1 MSQTGYKGRAEG
13 PFIVPR
19 LRGVRCSLV
28 DSDNVEAYALG
39 LVYARS
45 YKTEKGTMVAC
56 CDKELLGQIFR
67 EGKLKLSLQTNFYG
81 NATVDLLEA
90 LVLLDGADILNLVG
104 ENIVR
109 AAIDRGLVHPHA
121 VISIAGVPHV
131 QVMKV

>member
-1 MSQTGYKGRAEG
+1 M
-13 PFIVPR
+13 
-19 LRGVRCSLV
+19 
-28 DSDNVEAYALG
+28 G

-56 CDKELLGQIFR
+56 CDKELLGKIFR

-104 ENIVR
+104 QNIVR
-109 AAIDRGLVHPHA
+109 AAIERGQFTGLENRGRL
-121 VISIAGVPHV
+121 IGLIDGEGRL
-131 QVMKV
+131 

>member
-1 MSQTGYKGRAEG
+1 MAD
-13 PFIVPR
+13 
-19 LRGVRCSLV
+19 L
-28 DSDNVEAYALG
+28 LG

-56 CDKELLGQIFR
+56 CDKELLGKIFR

-109 AAIDRGLVHPHA
+109 AAIEKGLVHPHA
-121 VISIAGVPHV
+121 VISIVTGFGPLQREETRRREFESPPGYHPLATTSYYGCRGWRLSLR
-131 QVMKV
+131 

>member
-1 MSQTGYKGRAEG
+1 
-13 PFIVPR
+13 
-19 LRGVRCSLV
+19 
-28 DSDNVEAYALG
+28 LG

-56 CDKELLGQIFR
+56 CDKELL
-67 EGKLKLSLQTNFYG
+67 GKLKLSLQTNFYG

-131 QVMKV
+131 QVMRV

>member
-1 MSQTGYKGRAEG
+1 M
-13 PFIVPR
+13 R
-19 LRGVRCSLV
+19 LTL
-28 DSDNVEAYALG
+28 LG

-56 CDKELLGQIFR
+56 CDKELLGKIFR

-109 AAIDRGLVHPHA
+109 AAIEKGLVHPHA

-131 QVMKV
+131 QAMRV